1 MTSESLAQ
9 FRTKYRQ
16 QNIPTGYRGWFHFG
30 LTVSLSLSFISFSFM
45 MLDDVGRWEWLT
57 IPITFLYT
65 NLSEYLGHKGPMH
78 HKRRFLEKVFH
89 RHTALHHVFF
99 TDKAMSF
106 DDSRDFHAVLFPPI
120 LVIFFLGVFALP
132 VGLLLYWLLSANV
145 AYLFVF
151 TIVCYFLNYEL
162 LHFSYHLKEDSW
174 VGRLPFMK
182 KLRKHHT
189 DHHNQKLMTHYNFN
203 ISYPIFDWI
212 FGTTYQGK

>member
-1 MTSESLAQ
+1 MNTESLAQ
-9 FRTKYRQ
+9 FRDKYRQ
-16 QNIPTGYRGWFHFG
+16 QNIPQHYKGWFHFG
-30 LTVSLSLSFISFSFM
+30 LTVSLSLIFMVFSFS
-45 MLDDVGRWEWLT
+45 MLKDVNQWEWLT

-89 RHTALHHVFF
+89 RHTELHHIFF
-99 TDKAMSF
+99 TDKTMSF

-151 TIVCYFLNYEL
+151 TIVSYFLNYEL

-182 KLRKHHT
+182 SLRKHHT

-212 FGTTYQGK
+212 FGTTYKGK